1 MTVKKVTAI
10 LILAIVLIA
19 EIGVIWYIVITP
31 FMEFGSK
38 YGIAG
43 VAAWALALVITSLAV
58 WGVIKVVSWAMDNI

>member
-1 MTVKKVTAI
+1 MTVIKRIAI
-10 LILAIVLIA
+10 VILEIVLIA
-19 EIGVIWYIVITP
+19 EIGVIWHIAITP

-58 WGVIKVVSWAMDNI
+58 WGVIKAVSWAVDSI